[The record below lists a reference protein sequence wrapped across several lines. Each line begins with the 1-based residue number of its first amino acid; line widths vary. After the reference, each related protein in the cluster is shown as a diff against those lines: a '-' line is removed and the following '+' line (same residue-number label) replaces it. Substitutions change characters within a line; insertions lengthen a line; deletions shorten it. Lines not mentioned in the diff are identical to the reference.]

1 MWWLIL
7 ASAFVLIKVDDDA
20 VEEVMN
26 SLEAM
31 PEVNEAYAV
40 AGMYDIFSKV
50 HTDEMTELQ
59 EFVSSKIDK
68 LDRVDTTLT
77 LIIIDPEPE
86 ESKAGT
92 LDTR

>member
-1 MWWLIL
+1 M

-20 VEEVMN
+20 VEDVQN

-31 PEVNEAYAV
+31 PEVVEAYAV
-40 AGMYDIFSKV
+40 AGMYDVFSRV
-50 HTDEMTELQ
+50 HTDEILGLQ
-59 EFVSSKIDK
+59 EFVSSTIDK

-86 ESKAGT
+86 DLET
-92 LDTR
+92 DTPEIH

>member
-1 MWWLIL
+1 M
-7 ASAFVLIKVDDDA
+7 ASAFVLIKVDDDT
-20 VEEVMN
+20 VEEVI
-26 SLEAM
+26 SGLEAL
-31 PEVNEAYAV
+31 PEVSEAYAV

-50 HTDEMTELQ
+50 HTEEMTELQ

-86 ESKAGT
+86 EPETGS
-92 LDTR
+92 LETR

>member
-1 MWWLIL
+1 M

-20 VEEVMN
+20 VEEVKN

-31 PEVNEAYAV
+31 PEVVEAYAV
-40 AGMYDIFSKV
+40 AGMYEIFSRV

-59 EFVSSKIDK
+59 EFVSSTIDK
-68 LDRVDTTLT
+68 LDKVDKTLT

-86 ESKAGT
+86 EPETGT
-92 LDTR
+92 LETR